1 MARYQAESVFIAS
14 IYPGKL
20 ETIRRN
26 YGPSRESVGP
36 NSRRS
41 TSFELEPVAKGK
53 KPFIIEVIDSF
64 QDIPNW
70 MSGRKET
77 IAKPVTCQEI
87 ADDLL
92 GRWTGGLFN
101 VPGGAK
107 PGIIQIAGTQPTAS
121 EMSEMRMF
129 QTRYFEYL
137 FNEGEKLHD
146 KKQWDN
152 ITETM
157 RLAADGLGR
166 SVTWANPAI
175 AMDFGPCPLCA
186 TSIPNWVSVCS
197 GCGNTI
203 RTMPAE
209 IAALNKPEPVAAGK

>member
-1 MARYQAESVFIAS
+1 MATYHAESVFIAS

-20 ETIRRN
+20 EPIRRN

-36 NSRRS
+36 NAKRS
-41 TSFELEPVAKGK
+41 TRFELKPVAKGK
-53 KPFIIEVIDSF
+53 KPFILELVDSF
-64 QDIPNW
+64 QNVP
-70 MSGRKET
+70 SYTTGRKEMVST
-77 IAKPVTCQEI
+77 PVSCQEI
-87 ADDLL
+87 ADDVL

-107 PGIIQIAGTQPTAS
+107 PGIILIAGTGPTAA
-121 EMSEMRMF
+121 ELSEMRMF

-152 ITETM
+152 ITEPM
-157 RLAADGLGR
+157 RIGADWLGR
-166 SVTWANPAI
+166 NVTWANPAI
-175 AMDFGPCPLCA
+175 AMDFGPCPLCGQNVA
-186 TSIPNWVSVCS
+186 NWVSVCAS
-197 GCGNTI
+197 CGKTI

-209 IAALNKPEPVAAGK
+209 IAALNKPEPPAVGK